1 MANRGY
7 SRLVDKRYRRLADS
21 GWSLLILSDNCDWR
35 VNVLKLAY
43 QAYVSKRIQV
53 FNS

>member
-7 SRLVDKRYRRLADS
+7 SRLVDNRYRRLADS
-21 GWSLLILSDNCDWR
+21 GWSLPSLTNNCDWR

-43 QAYVSKRIQV
+43 QAYVSKRIHV